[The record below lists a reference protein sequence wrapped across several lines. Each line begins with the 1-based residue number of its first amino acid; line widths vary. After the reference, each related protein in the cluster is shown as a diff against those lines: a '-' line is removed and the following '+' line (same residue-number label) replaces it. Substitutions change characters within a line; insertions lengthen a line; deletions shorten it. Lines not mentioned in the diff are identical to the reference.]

1 MKNER
6 KTELKVGVTVA
17 VALIFFLW
25 VFGWAKNY
33 SLADSRQSV
42 SVLFDN
48 VAGLEVGDQATVN
61 GVRKGFVESV
71 KIEPNGVLVVL
82 SMDSDTKLQADA
94 KFEVTMLDLM
104 GGKRVEITPGVAA
117 GSLDWSAQQTGYFI
131 ADIPKVMGLVGD
143 FSGQIPVIMG
153 KVDSTLTAINSIVSD
168 IKMQNSIK
176 NSVQNLE
183 TLSIRLN
190 SMILENKDGF
200 KQLVDNSV
208 QLTSD
213 AKAIVKENKELI
225 HTTLT
230 EVNNLLNATNKVV
243 KEVDALIAETKSKNN
258 ALGKV
263 LYDEKLFSDL
273 KETLDTV
280 KELTRVLV
288 DQLKGEGVNVKA
300 QIDLF

>member
-6 KTELKVGVTVA
+6 KTELKVGITVA
-17 VALIFFLW
+17 FALIFFLW

-33 SLADSRQSV
+33 SLADSRQKV
-42 SVLFDN
+42 IVIFDN

-71 KIEPNGVLVVL
+71 DIEPKGVRVAL
-82 SMDSDTKLQADA
+82 SMDSDTKLQSDV

-104 GGKRVEITPGVAA
+104 GGKRVEITPG
-117 GSLDWSAQQTGYFI
+117 SSETKLDWSREQRGYFI

-143 FSGQIPVIMG
+143 FSEEIPVIMR
-153 KVDSTLTAINSIVSD
+153 KVDSTLTSINALVSD
-168 IKMQNSIK
+168 MKMQASIK
-176 NSVQNLE
+176 NSIQNLE
-183 TLSIRLN
+183 NLSIKLN
-190 SMILENKDGF
+190 TMITENREGIKV
-200 KQLVDNSV
+200 LVDNSV

-213 AKAIVKENKELI
+213 ARTLVNDNKQLV
-225 HTTLT
+225 HTTLV
-230 EVNNLLNATNKVV
+230 EVNELLNTTNKVV
-243 KEVDALIAETKSKNN
+243 KEIDGLIAETKSKNN
-258 ALGKV
+258 SLGKV
-263 LYDEKLFSDL
+263 LYDDKLFKDL
-273 KETLDTV
+273 QETLDTV